1 MMDRVFLIREYRK
14 IKAFKKLFYDNAG
27 KLKPEAEI
35 VLAVLRDYAGAKG
48 NLVQDGSSLLYDANG
63 RFDAAQAA
71 FGLGKRRIFDLII
84 KYLALNEIEV
94 FNLVQIAESEDVTLQ
109 TNLNI

>member
-1 MMDRVFLIREYRK
+1 MMDKIFLIREYRK
-14 IKAFKKLFYDNAG
+14 IKAFKKLFYDKTG
-27 KLKPEAEI
+27 KLKPEAEV
-35 VLAVLRDYAGAKG
+35 VLGVLRDYAGAKG